1 MSVKKQ
7 FEKEGH
13 YLGHPWFWYSD
24 FGTYVCDTL
33 PNDNMPS
40 DASRERKALSADT
53 LEKLQ
58 GMIFQEV
65 DKILAKR
72 KITLKQYLKGRW

>member
-13 YLGHPWFWYSD
+13 YLGHPWFWYTD
-24 FGTYVCDTL
+24 FGSYVCDTL
-33 PNDNMPS
+33 PINNSPS
-40 DASRERKALSADT
+40 DAPRKRKALSADT
-53 LEKLQ
+53 LEELQ
-58 GMIFQEV
+58 SMISKEV